1 MPYGNP
7 TRPPSPVRSGEQ
19 LQSSPTQPS
28 AFWVGV
34 VARFGGR
41 RRLDGPRYKLFWQ
54 TMAIAASMLL
64 FAALRP
70 PTTEVTAGDT
80 TQLTRRDPS
89 SRDPSANELRRPTSG
104 TPSQQAEVVA
114 EARPRKSDHVVARD
128 LHTHNIAAMQK
139 SELARSTQGSLVQ
152 KRVVLD

>member
-19 LQSSPTQPS
+19 SQSSPKQPS
-28 AFWVGV
+28 ALWVGV
-34 VARFGGR
+34 VARFGR
-41 RRLDGPRYKLFWQ
+41 RSHLNGPRYKFWQ

-89 SRDPSANELRRPTSG
+89 SNELRGSTSG
-104 TPSQQAEVVA
+104 TPSQQAEVLAA

-128 LHTHNIAAMQK
+128 LHTHNIATMQK
-139 SELARSTQGSLVQ
+139 SELTRSTQRGVVIQ